1 MSQLNAAFY
10 CFAPLADLP
19 RLREQWRPALEAL
32 GVKGTIILAPE
43 GVNGFL
49 AGSRSALEQALTL
62 IREQPPLSCLE
73 AKISESEQVP
83 FDRLLLK
90 LKPEIVTFRVPG
102 SSPHEAPPAP
112 RIQAEELAAWIE
124 QKKDFVLLDTRNEY
138 ESRLGSFEG
147 AHLPAIDH
155 FVEFAAAA
163 KELPESWK
171 KKTVVSFCTGGI
183 RCEKAAPYL
192 QSLGFEKVLQLD
204 GGILKYF
211 EKVGGK
217 GFRGECFVF
226 DQRVALAPDL
236 LPTGATLCSSCQG
249 PIPAAAS
256 SCIHC
261 QATKSS

>member
-1 MSQLNAAFY
+1 MNQLNAAFY

-19 RLREQWRPALEAL
+19 RLRAQWKPRLETI

-49 AGSRSALEQALTL
+49 AGTRSALEDALTL
-62 IREQPPLSCLE
+62 IRSLPALAGLE
-73 AKISESEQVP
+73 AKVSESEQVP
-83 FDRLLLK
+83 FEKLFIK

-102 SSPHEAPPAP
+102 TSPMEAPPAP

-124 QKKDFVLLDTRNEY
+124 QKKDFILLDTRNEY

-155 FVEFAAAA
+155 FVHFAAAA

-192 QSLGFEKVLQLD
+192 QSLGFENVLQLD

-211 EKVGGK
+211 EKVGGT
-217 GFRGECFVF
+217 GFRGDCFVF
-226 DQRVALAPDL
+226 DQRVALTPDL
-236 LPTGATLCSSCQG
+236 LPSGASLCTACQG
-249 PIPAAAS
+249 PVPKDCA

-261 QATKSS
+261 GAGR